1 MIFAVGIPVNNAG
14 MLTLTFFP
22 AATIMDLRPTVIQ
35 LLDQLE
41 FPVLPRNPS
50 VSDPLNVWYIK
61 VFQHNPLELSQ
72 LSFMIHVFLSA
83 FPVVFT
89 RASRRPCYDYEELW

>member
-1 MIFAVGIPVNNAG
+1 MFAVGTPVNNAG
-14 MLTLTFFP
+14 VLMLTPLP
-22 AATIMDLRPTVIQ
+22 AATVMDLRPTVIQ

-61 VFQHNPLELSQ
+61 VFRHSPLILSRFS
-72 LSFMIHVFLSA
+72 LMGIVFLLSIPDC
-83 FPVVFT
+83 FYPHI
-89 RASRRPCYDYEELW
+89 ASSLL

>member
-1 MIFAVGIPVNNAG
+1 MFAVGTLVNNARV
-14 MLTLTFFP
+14 LTLTFLL
-22 AATIMDLRPTVIQ
+22 AATVMDLRPTVIQ

-61 VFQHNPLELSQ
+61 VFQHSPVEPSQ
-72 LSFMIHVFLSA
+72 FSPMS
-83 FPVVFT
+83 VVFPFSTPGCFYT
-89 RASRRPCYDYEELW
+89 RIASSLL